1 MSKSHDARA
10 MVKLTPQNQSA
21 VDRVAAAKTKRHRIF
36 VSRTTM
42 ANQAI
47 EIGIKHIKP

>member
-10 MVKLTPQNQSA
+10 MVKLTPENQSA
-21 VDRVAAAKTKRHRIF
+21 VDRVAAKKKKAFRIT
-36 VSRTTM
+36 VSRAHV

-47 EIGIKHIKP
+47 EIGIKHIK